1 MDFTGERFMPEVHGN
16 IELEHLHRYLLA
28 SKVVAGKTVL
38 DIASGEG
45 YGSAMMAQTALDIIG
60 VDISHEAVIHAQTKY
75 QRDNLEYRQGSCSAI
90 PLDDASVDVVVSFE
104 TIEHHDE
111 HDAMMHEIKRVLRP
125 NGVLIIS
132 NPDKLEFTD
141 KPATLNPHHI
151 KELYRDEFTALL
163 DEHFK
168 HRCVYGQ
175 RVVYGSAILCEDGLS
190 PTGSY
195 EVADAH
201 LPEIPGVPYA
211 MYLIAVASDADIAL
225 PVLNSGILE
234 QRIEDTEIT
243 RFWRGLMAERDAQI
257 SSLVMER
264 NNLVAERDCLTIE
277 RNSLAAEREGMLN
290 SISFKVT
297 KPLRVMRPYVVKTYQ
312 FTRKVISVWAKH
324 LWQQLPI
331 SPQQKAVLKDKLFKA
346 MPPQLVSWSRTYR
359 SWAVVEDDDDW
370 DDLPLMP
377 AHGNVLAMGA
387 YVPLLQVPPPESVP
401 VKLIAFYLPQFHAIA
416 ENNAWWGEG
425 FTEWTNV
432 KPAQPQFVGHYQ
444 PHVPDELG
452 YYDLLNSSV
461 QQRQV
466 ALAKLYGVGG
476 FCFYTYWFGGKLLLE
491 KPVENYLKDRSLDLP
506 FCLCWANENWSRR
519 WDGLESEL
527 LMTQQHSPEDDLHFI
542 QYVAQYMRD
551 ERYIRINGKPLLL
564 VYRPSLLPSAKDTTK
579 CWREWCA
586 QNGIGEIYLA
596 YTQSFEA
603 VNPKK
608 YGFDAA
614 IEFPPNNVP
623 LANLA
628 DTVKPLN
635 ERFTGKVYDW
645 RAFVK
650 RSRHY
655 KKPAYPLFRS
665 VCPAWDNTAR
675 RKHNGTIY
683 INSTPEYY
691 QEWLSN
697 AVADTCERVHNS
709 EERLVFVNAWNEW
722 AEGAH
727 LEPDQHYG
735 YAYLEATRR
744 ALTNEGSFNSA
755 GKILVVSHDAHPHG
769 AQFLALGMVR
779 ALKHDLH
786 FDVEV
791 VLLGDGRLEKEFVAL
806 ANIHKVDIPAQGE
819 GELVKLANALMLR
832 GYTKAIVNT
841 TVAGCVIPVFQDA
854 GIESNCLVHELPGV
868 IQQYHLE
875 DCTKKIAEHAKTVVF
890 PAQTVADGFAQF
902 AQVDEGKQVIRP
914 QGLYRRNQ
922 WRLEKKLARSTLR
935 ERLGLDADTKIVLTV
950 GYADH
955 RKGVDLFVECAL
967 QILAQRKDV
976 DFVWVGH
983 WEQGMQEQIEAL
995 LATNPYKNRI
1005 HFVGF
1010 HSETAL
1016 FYAASDV
1023 YALTSREDPFP
1034 SVVLESFDAGVPV
1047 VAFAGTGGASILVEK
1062 VGGLVAPELDVA
1074 AFSSA
1079 IKQLLDDAALS
1090 ASLGDAA
1097 QNHVDEHFAFR
1108 PYLFDLCEMLGVTIP
1123 KVSVIVPNY
1132 NYAQY
1137 IEQRLASIY
1146 RQSIPVFELILL
1158 DDASTD
1164 KSIPAISKWLAAT
1177 QTEAKVV
1184 VNEKNSGNVF
1194 AQWQKGIALA
1204 KGDYIWIAEADDL
1217 SDPNFLQTVLPPL
1230 VSAEAV
1236 LSYCESQQINA
1247 QGMVMAKNYQ
1257 DYLSVVSP
1265 DKWKHAYALNG
1276 HEECASSLAVLNTIP
1291 NVSAV
1296 VFNSAVIKKVFSEN
1310 FDEIKSYQKAGDWV
1324 VYMHVLAQGNIAY
1337 SPTAANRHRR
1347 HENSVIA
1354 GKGRQLLLE
1363 EIGKVQQLYAAH
1375 YPVTENA
1382 RLKAANYL
1390 DYLKKEILL

>member
-28 SKVVAGKTVL
+28 SKAVAGKTVL

-45 YGSAMMAQTALDIIG
+45 YGSAMMAQTALNVTG
-60 VDISHEAVIHAQTKY
+60 VDISHEAVAHAQTKY
-75 QRDNLEYRQGSCSAI
+75 RRDNLGYRQGSCAAI

-111 HDAMMHEIKRVLRP
+111 HDAMMREIKRVLRP

-141 KPATLNPHHI
+141 KPGTLNPHHI
-151 KELYRDEFTALL
+151 KELYRNEFTALL

-175 RVVYGSAILCEDGLS
+175 RVVYGSAILCEDGVS
-190 PTGSY
+190 PTTSY
-195 EVADAH
+195 EVADAN
-201 LPEIPGVPYA
+201 LPEIPGVPCA
-211 MYLIAVASDADIAL
+211 MYLIAVASDADVAL

-243 RFWRGLMAERDAQI
+243 RFWRGLMAERDGEIAG
-257 SSLVMER
+257 LK
-264 NNLVAERDCLTIE
+264 AERDSLLVEQT
-277 RNSLAAEREGMLN
+277 RLLNSLSWRL
-290 SISFKVT
+290 T
-297 KPLRVMRPYVVKTYQ
+297 KPLRVMRPYGVKAYRV
-312 FTRKVISVWAKH
+312 TRKTVSVGARQA
-324 LWQQLPI
+324 WQKLPI

-346 MPPQLVSWSRTYR
+346 LPAPLVSWSRTYR
-359 SWAVVEDDDDW
+359 SWADVDESW
-370 DDLPLMP
+370 DDLPP
-377 AHGNVLAMGA
+377 IPVQSNVLATGA

-452 YYDLLNSSV
+452 YYDLLDAGV

-466 ALAKLYGVGG
+466 ALAKLYGIGG

-491 KPVENYLKDRSLDLP
+491 KPVEHYLKDRSLDLP

-551 ERYIRINGKPLLL
+551 ERYIRVNGKPLLL
-564 VYRPSLLPSAKDTTK
+564 VYRPSLLPSAKDTAK
-579 CWREWCA
+579 RWREWCV

-623 LANLA
+623 LPNMA
-628 DTVKPLN
+628 DTVQPLN

-683 INSTPEYY
+683 INSTPEHY

-697 AVADTCERVHNS
+697 AVADTCTRVQNS
-709 EERLVFVNAWNEW
+709 DERLVFVNAWNEW

-755 GKILVVSHDAHPHG
+755 GKMLVVSHDAHPHG

-791 VLLGDGRLEKEFVAL
+791 VLLGGGRLEKEFAAL
-806 ANIHKVDIPAQGE
+806 AKVTVLDVQAQRHE
-819 GELVKLANALMLR
+819 ELVAVAKAFFQR

-841 TVAGCVIPVFQDA
+841 TVSGAILPAFKVA
-854 GIESNCLVHELPGV
+854 GIASVCLVHELPGV
-868 IQQYHLE
+868 IQQHQLE
-875 DCTKKIAEHAKTVVF
+875 KHTQHIATYAKAVVF
-890 PAQTVADGFAQF
+890 PAQVVADGFAQF
-902 AQVDEGKQVIRP
+902 AAVDSAKQFIRP
-914 QGLYRRNQ
+914 QGLYRRNK
-922 WRLEKKLARSTLR
+922 WRLEKALAKATLTKQ
-935 ERLGLDADTKIVLTV
+935 LGLPVDTKIVLAV

-967 QILAQRKDV
+967 QIVAKRQNV
-976 DFVWVGH
+976 AFIWIGH
-983 WEQGMQEQIEAL
+983 WEQGMQVQIETL
-995 LATNPYKNRI
+995 LQNHPDKQRI

-1010 HSETAL
+1010 NPETAL
-1016 FYAASDV
+1016 FHAASDV

-1034 SVVLESFDAGVPV
+1034 NVALESFDAGVPV
-1047 VAFAGTGGASILVEK
+1047 VAFAGTGGASILVEQ
-1062 VGGLVAPELDVA
+1062 VGGIVVPALDVTQFA
-1074 AFSSA
+1074 NA
-1079 IKQLLDDAALS
+1079 IQQLLDDAAL
-1090 ASLGDAA
+1090 AKRLGDAA

-1108 PYLFDLCEMLGVTIP
+1108 PYLFDLCGMLDVILP
-1123 KVSVIVPNY
+1123 KISVIVPNY
-1132 NYAQY
+1132 NYARY
-1137 IEQRLASIY
+1137 IEARLASICQ
-1146 RQSIPVFELILL
+1146 QSLPVFELIVL

-1164 KSIPAISKWLAAT
+1164 QSIPVISQWLAAT
-1177 QTEAKVV
+1177 QTEVRVV
-1184 VNEKNSGNVF
+1184 VNDTNAGNVF
-1194 AQWQKGIALA
+1194 AQWQKGIELA
-1204 KGDYIWIAEADDL
+1204 SGDYIWIAEADDL
-1217 SDPNFLQTVLPPL
+1217 SDPNFLATVLPPL
-1230 VSAEAV
+1230 VAGEAV
-1236 LSYCESQQINA
+1236 LSYCDSQQISA
-1247 QGMVMAKNYQ
+1247 DGVVLAKNYQ
-1257 DYLSVVSP
+1257 DYLSVVSAE
-1265 DKWKHAYALNG
+1265 KWQHAYIANG
-1276 HEECASSLAVLNTIP
+1276 QDECASSLAILNTLP

-1296 VFNSAVIKKVFSEN
+1296 VFNSAVLKQVFREH
-1310 FDEIKSYQKAGDWV
+1310 FEEIKSYQKAGDWMT
-1324 VYMHVLAQGNIAY
+1324 YLQVLAQGNIAY
-1337 SPTAANRHRR
+1337 SPASFNRHRR
-1347 HENSVIA
+1347 HEGSVIA
-1354 GKGRQLLLE
+1354 GEGRQRLFA
-1363 EIGKVQQLYAAH
+1363 EIAQVQQWVAMH
-1375 YPVTENA
+1375 YPVTDA
-1382 RLKAANYL
+1382 VKLTAATYL
-1390 DYLKKEILL
+1390 EGLQPHG